1 MSLPPAQPPEQTLN
15 LPPPFINIPNL
26 PNLRDI
32 GGLPSTLTSSSGAP
46 LAVRKQLLYRS
57 GDPSRISP
65 TSLETLHKAHGL
77 TTILDLRAAPE
88 IERAG
93 TLAAWERTLAATR
106 GAVTRAWVP
115 VFSADEYTPD
125 VVAARF
131 ALYGAEDGPAGFAR
145 AYEAILEH
153 GGASV
158 RAVLQALAAPSGN
171 AALVHCSAGKD
182 RAGCVVAV
190 VLGVLGVPDEHVAD
204 EYALTEKGMGSMKA
218 YFVERIVEGGTFGS
232 DEQAAR
238 VRAERMVSARKEA
251 MVATLELLRR
261 RWGSPEQYAKEVAGV
276 DDALIAAVRS
286 KVLIPATASHPVLV
300 GSENR
305 ASL

>member
-1 MSLPPAQPPEQTLN
+1 MALPASQSPEHTPN

-32 GGLPSTLTSSSGAP
+32 GGLPSTLTSSTGAP
-46 LAVRKQLLYRS
+46 LAVRKQQLYRS
-57 GDPSRISP
+57 GDPSRISA
-65 TSLETLHKAHGL
+65 TSLQTLHGAHRL
-77 TTILDLRAAPE
+77 ATIVDLRAAPE

-93 TLAAWERTLAATR
+93 TLAAWEATLAGTR
-106 GAVTRAWVP
+106 GAVTRRWAP
-115 VFSADEYTPD
+115 VFAAHEYTPD

-131 ALYGAEDGPAGFAR
+131 AHYGAEDGPAGFAR
-145 AYEAILEH
+145 AYEGILEH
-153 GGASV
+153 GGPSV
-158 RAVLQALAAPSGN
+158 RAVLCVLAEGER

-190 VLGVLGVPDEHVAD
+190 VLGLLGVPDEHVAE
-204 EYALTEKGMGSMKA
+204 EYALTEKGMGGMKA
-218 YFVERIVEGGTFGS
+218 YFVERIVEGGTFGE
-232 DEQAAR
+232 DERTAR

-261 RWGSPEQYAKEVAGV
+261 RWGSAEQYVKEVAGV
-276 DDALIAAVRS
+276 DDDLIAAVRS